1 MSSGYRYGEFMDLM
15 LKAQERLGD
24 IEGIIMTVE
33 TAKEIWPELDVDR
46 LPIDDETAPISW
58 ITTPGG
64 MSIIARKV
72 RQ

>member
-1 MSSGYRYGEFMDLM
+1 MSGYRSAEFQ
-15 LKAQERLGD
+15 KF
-24 IEGIIMTVE
+24 IEDGYKKIGKVEAIIMTPA
-33 TAKEIWPELDVDR
+33 TAKEIWPDIDFDR

-58 ITTPGG
+58 VTTPGG